1 MSIEIKKDLEK
12 FATIPN
18 FKSPVTFFGSYAERI
33 IILIVS
39 KQKL

>member
-18 FKSPVTFFGSYAERI
+18 FKSPVTFFGSARLKENYLSI
-33 IILIVS
+33 D
-39 KQKL
+39 KLR